1 MTTGEHMAGHRP
13 AVPQPIKQQLIEQIN
28 GKCANPGCPNALLE
42 LHHIREWHVYH
53 THDAE
58 HMIAV
63 CASCHDS
70 VDRGELV
77 IGDDEIYSWKR
88 IVRTGPC
95 VGHIFVEPTSEP
107 PRILLGTISVKGD
120 DGLVVF
126 DFAVRHR
133 LSFAVRDGDIMLL
146 NLRISSPAGE
156 TLVDVVD
163 GYVRT
168 RKPSIILKSRPGHI
182 MIPAGFH
189 SDVIPEWVRT
199 KLVNEDLLYGIE
211 GMPLLQIRV
220 VRPGLVRVNGIWC
233 DENAAVIATT
243 NRFLFISR
251 TRQRPITIAGAGEET
266 VLYYTG
272 PAGTSLFDI

>member
-1 MTTGEHMAGHRP
+1 MTTGERMAGHRP
-13 AVPQPIKQQLIEQIN
+13 NVRQAIKEQLIEQTN
-28 GKCANPGCPNALLE
+28 GKCANPGCPNTLLE

-53 THDAE
+53 THDVE

-70 VDRGELV
+70 VDRGEL
-77 IGDDEIYSWKR
+77 IISDNEIYSWKR
-88 IVRTGPC
+88 IVRTGPR
-95 VGHIFVEPTSEP
+95 VGHVFIEPASEP

-120 DGLVVF
+120 NGLVVF
-126 DFAVRHR
+126 DFALRHR

-168 RKPSIILKSRPGHI
+168 RKQSIVLKSRAGQI

-189 SDVIPEWVRT
+189 SDVIPEWVRA
-199 KLVNEDLLYGIE
+199 KLIKEDLLYGIE

-233 DENAAVIATT
+233 DEDTAVIATNT
-243 NRFLFISR
+243 RFSFIDR
-251 TRQRPITIAGAGEET
+251 ARQRPLTLAGAGEET

-272 PAGTSLFDI
+272 PAGMSLFNI